1 MVPSPW
7 SNKEG
12 FVKNEKWSSSNGRPF
27 LLVPPQGNT
36 APGSS
41 MFSIVDYD
49 SNALARPAPANTITN
64 AIMSDI
70 IRS

>member
-1 MVPSPW
+1 
-7 SNKEG
+7 
-12 FVKNEKWSSSNGRPF
+12 
-27 LLVPPQGNT
+27 
-36 APGSS
+36 